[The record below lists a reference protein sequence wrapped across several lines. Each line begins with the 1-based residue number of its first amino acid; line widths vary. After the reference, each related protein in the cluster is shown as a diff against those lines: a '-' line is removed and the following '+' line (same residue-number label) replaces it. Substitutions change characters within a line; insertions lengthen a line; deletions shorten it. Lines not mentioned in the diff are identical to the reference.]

1 MINYTDKGVKRLA
14 GDDAVLRPYRQSL
27 AGSLLAAR
35 EAAMCHIRPVLRLAN
50 VTEQQWRVLRI
61 LVDEGSQDP
70 SRLAGKAMLLP
81 PSVTRILK
89 ELRERHLIS
98 RVPDPADKRRSI
110 IAASDE
116 GRRLIAATAD
126 QIKPVL
132 HMFEEIF
139 GQGRLDGL
147 IRELQAFAVAVDPP
161 GTREHIDG
169 SVSLQADAA

>member
-1 MINYTDKGVKRLA
+1 MVA
-14 GDDAVLRPYRQSL
+14 DDAVLRPYRQSL

-50 VTEQQWRVLRI
+50 VTEQQWRILRI

-89 ELRERHLIS
+89 ELRERRLIS
-98 RVPDPADKRRSI
+98 RVPDAADKRRSI

-116 GRRLIAATAD
+116 GRKLISATAD

-132 HMFEEIF
+132 SMFEDIF
-139 GQGRLDGL
+139 GQDRLDGL
-147 IRELQAFAVAVDPP
+147 IRELQAFAHAVEPP
-161 GTREHIDG
+161 GAREGVDE
-169 SVSLQADAA
+169 SAALQADAAAINYTCEII